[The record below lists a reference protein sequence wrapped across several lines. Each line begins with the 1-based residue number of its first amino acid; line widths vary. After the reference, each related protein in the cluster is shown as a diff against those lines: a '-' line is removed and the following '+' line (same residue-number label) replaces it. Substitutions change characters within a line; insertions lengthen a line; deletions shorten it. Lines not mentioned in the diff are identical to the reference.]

1 MNESIT
7 ADKCVSP
14 RQFISQAKH
23 AMSSHVVL
31 VQLYQLRGVFEEL
44 WAVNQVLF
52 ICRTRSDPT
61 SQMAYVTS
69 RDILSC
75 LVCLT
80 AKENFPSRRGRR
92 LVVNKHLLRE

>member
-69 RDILSC
+69 RDIGMAGDGEAHARAL
-75 LVCLT
+75 
-80 AKENFPSRRGRR
+80 RGR
-92 LVVNKHLLRE
+92 LLRKRR